1 MPKPVMN
8 KVLYPILEIFS
19 SIQGEGFHM
28 GKGATFIRVAGCNL
42 RCSWCDTQE
51 SFDLAKARWMSAR
64 EIVDEAQ
71 ILHQHVVITGG
82 EPTLYNLGPL
92 VRELHRIGKYVA
104 IETNGT
110 NPVPVEW
117 EIDWIT
123 ASPKPGSAFALVC
136 RADELKYVVDN
147 EFSIDCVTERI
158 MPEGRIFLQVESARA
173 ESAQKGYEL
182 INRYPE
188 RGLRLGIQ
196 LHKVL
201 KVR

>member
-1 MPKPVMN
+1 MN
-8 KVLYPILEIFS
+8 KVLYPIVEIFS

-51 SFDLAKARWMSAR
+51 SFDVAKARWMSAG

-71 ILHQHVVITGG
+71 IVHQHVVITGG

-92 VRELHRIGKYVA
+92 VRKLHALGKYVA
-104 IETNGT
+104 LETNGT
-110 NPVPVEW
+110 NPIPVEW

-123 ASPKPGSAFALVC
+123 ASPKPSSGFALLC
-136 RADELKYVVDN
+136 QADELKYVVDN
-147 EFSIDCVTERI
+147 EFSIDCITEQK

-173 ESAQKGYEL
+173 ESAQKGYEM

-188 RGLRLGIQ
+188 RRLRMGIQ
-196 LHKVL
+196 LHKIL
-201 KVR
+201 KVK